1 MFSRIKHPPDP
12 PPSPA
17 AAAENQRPRRA
28 GRPPARG
35 AHRFDQQTHHR
46 EADARAAMGAGQVGR
61 AGAAVDHVQHQ
72 LAGRPCA
79 GGEGDRAI
87 AVEQGVV
94 RQGGGALL

>member
-1 MFSRIKHPPDP
+1 
-12 PPSPA
+12 
-17 AAAENQRPRRA
+17 
-28 GRPPARG
+28 
-35 AHRFDQQTHHR
+35 
-46 EADARAAMGAGQVGR
+46 MGAGQVGR